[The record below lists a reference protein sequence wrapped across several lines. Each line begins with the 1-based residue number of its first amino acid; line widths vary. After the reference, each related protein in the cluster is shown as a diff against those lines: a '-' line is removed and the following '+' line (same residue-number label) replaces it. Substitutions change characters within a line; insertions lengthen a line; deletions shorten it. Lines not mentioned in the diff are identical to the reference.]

1 MPAPTMLPEHVLPFG
16 YVFVYAAF
24 GASGFILGWVAQRG
38 NYCFVN
44 AMSSV
49 FTTRS
54 YDRFGAL
61 LILFGA
67 SALLTTFLVVVG
79 VVPAVDQ
86 YYDNYFSGWYVV
98 VGALIFGFGATMAG
112 GCNLSMLYRAAS
124 GYVQNWLELAGMMVG
139 TYIFAV
145 AVWPFQSF
153 TMANGI
159 LSTTLGAYT
168 EYLPYDLFHSVSRV
182 SVGATALA
190 LGLPL
195 VALGLLLQHRTRSKR
210 SAEGA
215 LVSGKGPSLSF
226 ASPTSR
232 GRGVGPLLTAF
243 GPSGNRLGLSGAKEI
258 LLLRRPY
265 GANLST
271 LFLAGALSLVF
282 VAGAGYTFNYLVITS
297 SDGGRFL
304 EYILMPFGVNLAL
317 GTPWY
322 NDALPIV
329 DPSVLMVVML
339 IVGAFLASFLS
350 GDFKVRVPRQRKRL
364 AIGFSG
370 GILVGIGVRTAL
382 GCNVG
387 LMWTNFA
394 QLGYDGILFLFAML
408 LGVWIAVKVQ
418 RRLV

>member
-1 MPAPTMLPEHVLPFG
+1 MPLPTMLPQQVLPFG
-16 YVFVYAAF
+16 FAFVYAAF
-24 GASGFILGWVAQRG
+24 GVSGFILGWVAQRG

-67 SALLTTFLVVVG
+67 SALLTGLLVVTG

-98 VGALIFGFGATMAG
+98 VGAAIFGFGATMAG

-139 TYIFAV
+139 TYVFAV
-145 AVWPFQSF
+145 AIWPFQSF

-159 LSTTLGAYT
+159 LSTRLGAYT
-168 EYLPYDLFHSVSRV
+168 EYLPYDLFHSVGHLSIGV
-182 SVGATALA
+182 TAA
-190 LGLPL
+190 GLGFPL
-195 VALGLLLQHRTRSKR
+195 VAIGLSLQRRTRSRR
-210 SAEGA
+210 SAHAAAATPLTGLGRA
-215 LVSGKGPSLSF
+215 LAAP
-226 ASPTSR
+226 APP
-232 GRGVGPLLTAF
+232 GRVGPLAPIGLQSA
-243 GPSGNRLGLSGAKEI
+243 RLRLVDAREM
-258 LLLRRPY
+258 LLLRKPY

-271 LFLAGALSLVF
+271 LLLAGALLLVF

-317 GTPWY
+317 NTPWY
-322 NDALPIV
+322 NDALPIL

-339 IVGAFLASFLS
+339 IVGAFSASLLS
-350 GDFKVRVPRQRKRL
+350 GDFKVRVPHQRKRL
-364 AIGFSG
+364 AVGFSG

-394 QLGYDGILFLFAML
+394 QLGYDGILFLFSML
-408 LGVWIAVKVQ
+408 FGVWIAVKVQ

>member
-16 YVFVYAAF
+16 YAFVYAAF
-24 GASGFILGWVAQRG
+24 GVSGFILGWVAQRG

-67 SALLTTFLVVVG
+67 SALLTALLVVVG

-98 VGALIFGFGATMAG
+98 VGALVFGFGATMAG

-139 TYIFAV
+139 TYVFAV
-145 AVWPFQSF
+145 AIWPFQSF

-159 LSTTLGAYT
+159 LSTKLGAYT
-168 EYLPYDLFHSVSRV
+168 EYLPYDIFHSVSQAA
-182 SVGATALA
+182 VGVTAVA
-190 LGLPL
+190 LGVPL
-195 VALGLLLQHRTRSKR
+195 VAGGLFLQRRTRSNR
-210 SAEGA
+210 AVESALTTA
-215 LVSGKGPSLSF
+215 VRVPLSLASS
-226 ASPTSR
+226 ASPGAIGT
-232 GRGVGPLLTAF
+232 F
-243 GPSGNRLGLSGAKEI
+243 PSVRLPGNRPWLSGAKEI
-258 LLLRRPY
+258 LFLRRPY

-271 LFLAGALSLVF
+271 LLLAGALMLVF

-304 EYILMPFGVNLAL
+304 EYLLMPFGVNLAL

-322 NDALPIV
+322 KDALPIV

-394 QLGYDGILFLFAML
+394 QLGYDGVLFLLAML
-408 LGVWIAVKVQ
+408 VGVWIAVKVQ

>member
-1 MPAPTMLPEHVLPFG
+1 MLLEHVLPFG
-16 YVFVYAAF
+16 YAFVYAAF
-24 GASGFILGWVAQRG
+24 GVSGFILGWVAQRG

-61 LILFGA
+61 LILFGV
-67 SALLTTFLVVVG
+67 SALLTGLLVVIG
-79 VVPAVDQ
+79 VVPPVDQ
-86 YYDNYFSGWYVV
+86 YYNNYFSGWYVII
-98 VGALIFGFGATMAG
+98 GATIFGFGATMAG

-124 GYVQNWLELAGMMVG
+124 GYVQNILELVGMMVG
-139 TYIFAV
+139 TYIFAI
-145 AVWPFQSF
+145 ALWPFQSY

-159 LSTTLGAYT
+159 LSTKLGAYT
-168 EYLPYDLFHSVSRV
+168 EYLPYDLFHSVSQI
-182 SVGATALA
+182 SVGITALA
-190 LGLPL
+190 LGFPL
-195 VALGLLLQHRTRSKR
+195 VALGLLLQRKTRSKR
-210 SAEGA
+210 SMPIAVSSGA
-215 LVSGKGPSLSF
+215 GLAPLSGLRVSSGGSGLLPS
-226 ASPTSR
+226 
-232 GRGVGPLLTAF
+232 VGMP
-243 GPSGNRLGLSGAKEI
+243 GMRLGLSDAKAM

-271 LFLAGALSLVF
+271 LLLAGALVLVF

-304 EYILMPFGVNLAL
+304 EYILIPFGVNLAL

-322 NDALPIV
+322 ADALPIL

-339 IVGAFLASFLS
+339 IVGAFLASLLS
-350 GDFKVRVPRQRKRL
+350 GDFKVRIPRQRKRL

-370 GILVGIGVRTAL
+370 GILVGVGVRTAL

-387 LMWTNFA
+387 LMWTSFA

-408 LGVWIAVKVQ
+408 FGVWIAVRVQ

>member
-24 GASGFILGWVAQRG
+24 GVSGFLLGWVAQRG

-61 LILFGA
+61 LILFGS
-67 SALLTTFLVVVG
+67 SALMTGLLVVLG

-86 YYDNYFSGWYVV
+86 YYDNYFSGWYIV
-98 VGALIFGFGATMAG
+98 VGAAIFGFGATMAG

-124 GYVQNWLELAGMMVG
+124 GYVQNWLELVGMMVG
-139 TYIFAV
+139 TYVFAV
-145 AVWPFQSF
+145 LIWPFQSY

-159 LSTTLGAYT
+159 LSTSLGAYT
-168 EYLPYDLFHSVSRV
+168 EYLPYDLFHSVTQA
-182 SVGATALA
+182 SVGIAASL
-190 LGLPL
+190 LGIPL
-195 VALGLLLQHRTRSKR
+195 VALGVFLQRRTRSKR
-210 SAEGA
+210 LIEG
-215 LVSGKGPSLSF
+215 
-226 ASPTSR
+226 
-232 GRGVGPLLTAF
+232 
-243 GPSGNRLGLSGAKEI
+243 GLSSGPALHVAMAAPASAGPAGPIPSIGLKGTRVDFANAKEL

-265 GANLST
+265 GTNLST
-271 LFLAGALSLVF
+271 LILAGTLLLVF

-304 EYILMPFGVNLAL
+304 EYILMPFGVNLSL

-339 IVGAFLASFLS
+339 IVGAFLASYLS

-394 QLGYDGILFLFAML
+394 QLGYDGILFLLAML
-408 LGVWIAVKVQ
+408 FGVWVAVKVQ

>member
-1 MPAPTMLPEHVLPFG
+1 MPSPTMLPEHVLPFG
-16 YVFVYAAF
+16 YAFVYAAF
-24 GASGFILGWVAQRG
+24 GMSGFILGWVAQRG

-49 FTTRS
+49 FTTKS

-67 SALLTTFLVVVG
+67 SALLTGLLVVTG

-86 YYDNYFSGWYVV
+86 YYNNYFSGWYVI
-98 VGALIFGFGATMAG
+98 VGAVIFGFGATMAG

-124 GYVQNWLELAGMMVG
+124 GYVQNWLELAGMMLG

-145 AVWPFQSF
+145 AIWPFQSY

-159 LSTTLGAYT
+159 LSTKLGAYS
-168 EYLPYDLFHSVSRV
+168 EYLPYDIFHSVS
-182 SVGATALA
+182 SVTVGITAIA
-190 LGLPL
+190 LGMPL
-195 VALGLLLQHRTRSKR
+195 VALGLFLQRKTRSKR
-210 SAEGA
+210 LLEGA
-215 LVSGKGPSLSF
+215 AVAGGGLLRSVLAVPSS
-226 ASPTSR
+226 A
-232 GRGVGPLLTAF
+232 GGVGPL
-243 GPSGNRLGLSGAKEI
+243 PSVGHSGTRLGLWNAKEM

-271 LFLAGALSLVF
+271 FLLAGALVF
-282 VAGAGYTFNYLVITS
+282 VFIAGAGYTFNYLVITS

-339 IVGAFLASFLS
+339 VVGALLASVLS

-382 GCNVG
+382 GCNIG
-387 LMWTNFA
+387 LMWTSFA

-408 LGVWIAVKVQ
+408 VGVWIAVKVQ

>member
-1 MPAPTMLPEHVLPFG
+1 MLPEHVLPFG
-16 YVFVYAAF
+16 YAFVYATF
-24 GASGFILGWVAQRG
+24 GVSGFLLGWVAQRG

-61 LILFGA
+61 LILFGV
-67 SALLTTFLVVVG
+67 SALMTGLLVVAG
-79 VVPAVDQ
+79 IVPAVDQ

-98 VGALIFGFGATMAG
+98 VGAAIFGFGATMAG

-124 GYVQNWLELAGMMVG
+124 GYVQNWLELVGMMVG

-145 AVWPFQSF
+145 AIWPFQSN

-159 LSTTLGAYT
+159 LSTKLGAYT
-168 EYLPYDLFHSVSRV
+168 EYLPYDLFHSVTQA
-182 SVGATALA
+182 SVGVTAAA
-190 LGLPL
+190 LGIPL
-195 VALGLLLQHRTRSKR
+195 VAIGLFLQRRTRSKR
-210 SAEGA
+210 FIEGSAGSAA
-215 LVSGKGPSLSF
+215 LVHLAMAAPASSGPAGPLPSIGLQGTGLSLS
-226 ASPTSR
+226 
-232 GRGVGPLLTAF
+232 
-243 GPSGNRLGLSGAKEI
+243 NAKEI

-271 LFLAGALSLVF
+271 LLLAGTLLLVF
-282 VAGAGYTFNYLVITS
+282 VSGAGYTFNYLVITS

-322 NDALPIV
+322 NDALSIV

-339 IVGAFLASFLS
+339 IVGAFLASYLS

-370 GILVGIGVRTAL
+370 GILVGVGVRTAL

-408 LGVWIAVKVQ
+408 FGVWVAVKVQ

>member
-1 MPAPTMLPEHVLPFG
+1 MLPEQLLPYGF
-16 YVFVYAAF
+16 VFVYSAF
-24 GASGFILGWVAQRG
+24 AVSGFVLGWVAQRG

-61 LILFGA
+61 LILFGG
-67 SALLTTFLVVVG
+67 SALMTGLLVAFG

-86 YYDNYFSGWYVV
+86 YYNNYFSGWYII
-98 VGALIFGFGATMAG
+98 VGAVIFGFGATMAG
-112 GCNLSMLYRAAS
+112 GCNLSMLYRSAS
-124 GYVQNWLELAGMMVG
+124 GYVQNWLELIGMMVG

-145 AVWPFQSF
+145 AIWPFQSY
-153 TMANGI
+153 TMSHGI
-159 LSTTLGAYT
+159 LSTSLGAYE
-168 EYLPYDLFHSVSRV
+168 EYLPYDLFHAINGGT
-182 SVGATALA
+182 VGATALL
-190 LGLPL
+190 LGTPF
-195 VALGLLLQHRTRSKR
+195 VAAGLYLQRKTRSKR
-210 SAEGA
+210 LLHIQSAA
-215 LVSGKGPSLSF
+215 VSATPTL
-226 ASPTSR
+226 PTSAMAVTSPASVR
-232 GRGVGPLLTAF
+232 RLPPIGLTGGGIA
-243 GPSGNRLGLSGAKEI
+243 SNARDL

-271 LFLAGALSLVF
+271 ILLAGALLLVF

-304 EYILMPFGVNLAL
+304 EYAFLPFGVNLAL

-339 IVGAFLASFLS
+339 IVGAFLASYLS
-350 GDFKVRVPRQRKRL
+350 GDLKIRVPRQKKRL
-364 AIGFSG
+364 GIGFSG

-382 GCNVG
+382 GCNIG
-387 LMWTNFA
+387 MMWTNFA
-394 QLGYDGILFLFAML
+394 QLGYDGILFLASML
-408 LGVWIAVKVQ
+408 VGVWIAVKVQ

>member
-16 YVFVYAAF
+16 YAFVYAAF
-24 GASGFILGWVAQRG
+24 GVSGFVLGWVAQRG

-61 LILFGA
+61 LILFGG
-67 SALLTTFLVVVG
+67 SALMTALLVVAG
-79 VVPAVDQ
+79 FVPAVDQ
-86 YYDNYFSGWYVV
+86 YYNNYFSGWYVV
-98 VGALIFGFGATMAG
+98 VGALVFGFGATMAG

-139 TYIFAV
+139 TYLFAV
-145 AVWPFQSF
+145 AIWPFQSF

-159 LSTTLGAYT
+159 LSTSLGAYT
-168 EYLPYDLFHSVSRV
+168 EYLPYDIFHSVSQTA
-182 SVGATALA
+182 VGVTAVA
-190 LGLPL
+190 LGVPL
-195 VALGLLLQHRTRSKR
+195 VAAGLILQRRTRSKR
-210 SAEGA
+210 SVGA
-215 LVSGKGPSLSF
+215 PISAGRVPLATF
-226 ASPTSR
+226 ASTLP
-232 GRGVGPLLTAF
+232 GGVGVLQSVGLP
-243 GPSGNRLGLSGAKEI
+243 GGRLGLSGAKEI

-271 LFLAGALSLVF
+271 LLLAGALMLVF

-304 EYILMPFGVNLAL
+304 EYLLMPFGVNLAL

-322 NDALPIV
+322 KDALPIV

-339 IVGAFLASFLS
+339 IVGAFLASYLS

-394 QLGYDGILFLFAML
+394 QLGYDGILFLLAML
-408 LGVWIAVKVQ
+408 VGVWIAVKVQ

>member
-24 GASGFILGWVAQRG
+24 GVSGFILGWVAQRG

-61 LILFGA
+61 LILFGG

-168 EYLPYDLFHSVSRV
+168 EYLPYDLFHSVSQE
-182 SVGATALA
+182 SVGVTAVV

-195 VALGLLLQHRTRSKR
+195 VALGLILQRKTRSKR
-210 SAEGA
+210 SANDA
-215 LVSGKGPSLSF
+215 LVSGAGIPLSL
-226 ASPTSR
+226 ASPSSP
-232 GRGVGPLLTAF
+232 GKVSLLPSVGLP
-243 GPSGNRLGLSGAKEI
+243 GKRLDFNGAKEI

-271 LFLAGALSLVF
+271 LFLTGALLLVF

-370 GILVGIGVRTAL
+370 GVLVGIGVRTAL

-394 QLGYDGILFLFAML
+394 QLGYDGILFLLAML
-408 LGVWIAVKVQ
+408 IGVWIAIKVQ

>member
-1 MPAPTMLPEHVLPFG
+1 MLPEHVLPFG
-16 YVFVYAAF
+16 YAFVYAAF
-24 GASGFILGWVAQRG
+24 GVSGFILGWVAQRG

-61 LILFGA
+61 LILFGV
-67 SALLTTFLVVVG
+67 SALLTGLLVVIG
-79 VVPAVDQ
+79 VVPSVDQ
-86 YYDNYFSGWYVV
+86 YYNNYFSGWYVI
-98 VGALIFGFGATMAG
+98 VGATVFGFGATMAG

-124 GYVQNWLELAGMMVG
+124 GYVQNILELVGMMVG

-145 AVWPFQSF
+145 ALWPFQSY

-159 LSTTLGAYT
+159 LSTKLGAYT
-168 EYLPYDLFHSVSRV
+168 EYLPYDLFHSVSQD
-182 SVGATALA
+182 SVGVTALA
-190 LGLPL
+190 LGFPL
-195 VALGLLLQHRTRSKR
+195 VALGLLLQRKTRSKR
-210 SAEGA
+210 SMTVNVSSGA
-215 LVSGKGPSLSF
+215 GLTPLPGVRVSSGSSGLLPS
-226 ASPTSR
+226 
-232 GRGVGPLLTAF
+232 VGIP
-243 GPSGNRLGLSGAKEI
+243 GMRLGLSDAKAM
-258 LLLRRPY
+258 LLLKRPY

-271 LFLAGALSLVF
+271 LLLAGALVLVF
-282 VAGAGYTFNYLVITS
+282 IAGAGYTFNYLVITS

-322 NDALPIV
+322 ADALPIL
-329 DPSVLMVVML
+329 DPSVLVVSML
-339 IVGAFLASFLS
+339 IVGAFLASLLS
-350 GDFKVRVPRQRKRL
+350 GDFKVRIPRQKKRL

-370 GILVGIGVRTAL
+370 GILVGVGVRTAL

-387 LMWTNFA
+387 LMWTSFA

-408 LGVWIAVKVQ
+408 FGVWIAVRVQ
-418 RRLV
+418 RHLV

>member
-1 MPAPTMLPEHVLPFG
+1 MFPQQVLPFG
-16 YVFVYAAF
+16 YFFVYAAF
-24 GASGFILGWVAQRG
+24 GISGFVLGWVAQRG

-49 FTTRS
+49 FTTKS
-54 YDRFGAL
+54 YYRFGGL
-61 LILFGA
+61 LILFGV
-67 SALLTTFLVVVG
+67 SSLLTGLLVVTG

-86 YYDNYFSGWYVV
+86 YYYNYFSGWYVV
-98 VGALIFGFGATMAG
+98 VGATIFGFGATMAG

-124 GYVQNWLELAGMMVG
+124 GYVQNMLELVGMMVG
-139 TYIFAV
+139 TYVFAV
-145 AVWPFQSF
+145 AIWPFQSY

-159 LSTTLGAYT
+159 LSTKLGAYT
-168 EYLPYDLFHSVSRV
+168 EYIPYDLFHSISQV
-182 SVGATALA
+182 SVGVTAVA
-190 LGLPL
+190 LGFPL
-195 VALGLLLQHRTRSKR
+195 VALGILLQRKTRSTR
-210 SAEGA
+210 PLAAALAPTAGASLAVARATSAG
-215 LVSGKGPSLSF
+215 L
-226 ASPTSR
+226 
-232 GRGVGPLLTAF
+232 GPL
-243 GPSGNRLGLSGAKEI
+243 PSVGLPQLRLGLSGAKEM

-265 GANLST
+265 GANLSS
-271 LFLAGALSLVF
+271 LLLAGALALVF

-322 NDALPIV
+322 NDALPIL
-329 DPSVLMVVML
+329 DPSVLMVIML
-339 IVGAFLASFLS
+339 IVGAFMASLLS
-350 GDFKVRVPRQRKRL
+350 GDLKLRIPRQKKRL
-364 AIGFSG
+364 GIGFSG

-387 LMWTNFA
+387 LMWTSFA

-408 LGVWIAVKVQ
+408 LGVWIAVRVQ

>member
-1 MPAPTMLPEHVLPFG
+1 MLPEQVLPFG

-24 GASGFILGWVAQRG
+24 GVSGFILGWVAQRG
-38 NYCFVN
+38 NFCFVN

-49 FTTRS
+49 FTTKS
-54 YDRFGAL
+54 YDRMGAL
-61 LILFGA
+61 LILFGS
-67 SALLTTFLVVVG
+67 SALITGFLVAAG
-79 VVPAVDQ
+79 IVPPVDQ
-86 YYDNYFSGWYVV
+86 YYNNYFGGWYIV
-98 VGALIFGFGATMAG
+98 VGALIFGFGAEMEG

-124 GYVQNWLELAGMMVG
+124 GYVQNWLELLGMMVG

-145 AVWPFQSF
+145 ALWPFQSS
-153 TMANGI
+153 TMVNGV
-159 LSTTLGAYT
+159 LSTKLGAYT
-168 EYLPYDLFHSVSRV
+168 EYLPYDLFHSVSQAT
-182 SVGATALA
+182 VGVTAA
-190 LGLPL
+190 AMGIPL
-195 VALGLLLQHRTRSKR
+195 VALGVFLQRKTRLKRQMQGGGASKVGLTVSLGSLALP
-210 SAEGA
+210 SAA
-215 LVSGKGPSLSF
+215 
-226 ASPTSR
+226 
-232 GRGVGPLLTAF
+232 GPLPTI
-243 GPSGNRLGLSGAKEI
+243 GAGRPVMASAKDI

-265 GANLST
+265 GANLSA
-271 LFLAGALSLVF
+271 LLLAAALTLVF

-304 EYILMPFGVNLAL
+304 EYLLMPFGVNLAL

-322 NDALPIV
+322 KDTLPIV

-350 GDFKVRVPRQRKRL
+350 GDFKVRIPRQKKRL

-394 QLGYDGILFLFAML
+394 QLGYDGFLFLLAML
-408 LGVWIAVKVQ
+408 AGVWIAVKVQ

>member
-1 MPAPTMLPEHVLPFG
+1 MLPEQVLPYGF
-16 YVFVYAAF
+16 VFVYAAF
-24 GASGFILGWVAQRG
+24 GVSGFVLGWVAQRG

-61 LILFGA
+61 LILFGG
-67 SALLTTFLVVVG
+67 SALMTGLLVVSG

-86 YYDNYFSGWYVV
+86 YYNNYFSGWYIV
-98 VGALIFGFGATMAG
+98 VGAVIFGFGATMAG

-124 GYVQNWLELAGMMVG
+124 GYVQNWLELIGMMVG

-145 AVWPFQSF
+145 AIWPYQSY
-153 TMANGI
+153 TMSHGI
-159 LSTTLGAYT
+159 LSTSLGAYN
-168 EYLPYDLFHSVSRV
+168 EYLPYNLFHAVNGGT
-182 SVGATALA
+182 VGVTALA
-190 LGLPL
+190 LGVPF
-195 VALGLLLQHRTRSKR
+195 VALGLYLQRKTRSKR
-210 SAEGA
+210 
-215 LVSGKGPSLSF
+215 LLQYGPSTGPTIRTPTMAV
-226 ASPTSR
+226 ASPA
-232 GRGVGPLLTAF
+232 GAGPLPSVGLLTKGFTTNA
-243 GPSGNRLGLSGAKEI
+243 RDI

-271 LFLAGALSLVF
+271 VLLAGALLLVF

-304 EYILMPFGVNLAL
+304 EYAFLPFGVNLAL

-322 NDALPIV
+322 NDALPIL

-339 IVGAFLASFLS
+339 IVGAFLASYLS
-350 GDFKVRVPRQRKRL
+350 GDLKIRVPRQKKRL
-364 AIGFSG
+364 GIGFSG

-382 GCNVG
+382 GCNIG
-387 LMWTNFA
+387 MMWTNFA
-394 QLGYDGILFLFAML
+394 QLGYDGILFLASML
-408 LGVWIAVKVQ
+408 VGVWIAVKVQ

>member
-1 MPAPTMLPEHVLPFG
+1 MLPQQVLPFG
-16 YVFVYAAF
+16 FIFVYAAF
-24 GASGFILGWVAQRG
+24 GVSGFILGWVAQRG

-49 FTTRS
+49 FTTKS

-61 LILFGA
+61 LILFGV
-67 SALLTTFLVVVG
+67 SALLTGLLVVTG

-86 YYDNYFSGWYVV
+86 YYDNYFSGWYIV
-98 VGALIFGFGATMAG
+98 VGAAIFGFGATMAG

-124 GYVQNWLELAGMMVG
+124 GYIQNWLELAGMMVG
-139 TYIFAV
+139 TYLFAV
-145 AVWPFQSF
+145 LIWPFQSF

-159 LSTTLGAYT
+159 LSTKLGAYT
-168 EYLPYDLFHSVSRV
+168 EYLPYDIFRSVSNL
-182 SVGATALA
+182 SVGVTALA
-190 LGLPL
+190 LGVPL
-195 VALGLLLQHRTRSKR
+195 VAIGLILQRKTRSKR
-210 SAEGA
+210 LLGTAG
-215 LVSGKGPSLSF
+215 VSGVGLSRML
-226 ASPTSR
+226 AAPVSQ
-232 GRGVGPLLTAF
+232 GRVGPLPLVGT
-243 GPSGNRLGLSGAKEI
+243 PRIKLGLSDAKEM
-258 LLLRRPY
+258 LLLRKPY

-271 LFLAGALSLVF
+271 ALLAGALLLVF

-317 GTPWY
+317 NTPWY
-322 NDALPIV
+322 NDALPIL
-329 DPSVLMVVML
+329 DPSVLMVLML
-339 IVGAFLASFLS
+339 IVGAFLASYLS
-350 GDFKVRVPRQRKRL
+350 GDFKVRVPHQRKRL

-408 LGVWIAVKVQ
+408 FGVWAAIKVQ
-418 RRLV
+418 RHLV